1 MHSHNSKQQLKHLKQ
16 CALLGVEVDSSALFE
31 TLCVQLTQRSTIEAN
46 LVAQVRIAR
55 VASTHHSVHTQVA
68 RHIALPIAVR
78 RALAESSPGHKRR
91 LQFLHMDKLSPVSV
105 IIAFL
110 RACARVG
117 VSSCVCAMDLGFM
130 FRLPT
135 DILLGADCQHIIYY
149 IQIVCACECMCVCL
163 GCRV

>member
-1 MHSHNSKQQLKHLKQ
+1 MHV
-16 CALLGVEVDSSALFE
+16 LGVEVDSSDLFE

-91 LQFLHMDKLSPVSV
+91 LQFLHMDKPSPASV
-105 IIAFL
+105 IIHD
-110 RACARVG
+110 RADVCIYA
-117 VSSCVCAMDLGFM
+117 CVCS
-130 FRLPT
+130 
-135 DILLGADCQHIIYY
+135 
-149 IQIVCACECMCVCL
+149 
-163 GCRV
+163 CR